1 MQKGKLTPLALALG
15 FAATVNGF
23 AAEVTGPHIQTS
35 RAFDDDTIYTVTD
48 NGSVIGSDDTN
59 LVEIT
64 IAAGKTLTLKNTD
77 DNPQTRILDG
87 SNRGGLTF
95 TGGNLVLR
103 MDDTSTAS
111 FTKSDGTLVPYSEQ
125 CFLRATNGAAMT
137 GTTTFN
143 TDSAVVMEGSVP
155 QGLEFHGDIN
165 FKNGF
170 VMNIDRS
177 TGDAARSITAV
188 LGQLGGTLTTTS
200 ADINITAGKND
211 TSIIGIEFGYG
222 GNLNAAS
229 LNLQLNGS
237 NAQSLKVVR
246 GINIWDHK
254 DYPHYNQYGKD
265 ITIAGPVTI
274 TLQDVPSASSYAL
287 ILTAK
292 RDYSFAG
299 PTKLTVNTSN
309 RGYGLFTNQKVDFT
323 DDLTMDFSGNN
334 YSWGIF
340 ANAASQVTAKTAS
353 INMQDGNS
361 HAIWLKDNASVAIAE
376 ALKTNAHY
384 AMVGQGESTI
394 DVQKNF
400 ITTARS
406 GLSVQDKAKI
416 FINSSGRGKV
426 QFSGFTEM
434 DDKSEGQIV
443 LNVGSGSVDENS
455 YWNVT
460 DRSTLTNLAVAS
472 KASLNFLL
480 TADVLS
486 SLADDEAI
494 VLVTGTIPV
503 LLHSAASASGASPIT
518 LSGTGLKLN
527 AGDEVRL
534 IKSSAGIA
542 LDKAD
547 NRLAAGSSLDELKG
561 NLNVEH
567 IASLSRVQETEL
579 TKDDY
584 DLKMK
589 SENML
594 VATIKAKRPSVDK
607 VNDQTNALMQSSIAS
622 AATMYAADELLIDS
636 TMKSRNGVRQTGPFA
651 AARVGKYD
659 LDVRGDLE
667 TNVISGLLGYA
678 VNLQGS
684 EIGAFVE
691 MGHGTYDTK
700 TAAASLLG
708 KIRGDGK
715 HNYVGL
721 GVYGNYTTPWE
732 WLHFTG
738 YVKGGWLRNE
748 FSAPIAGVSVD
759 FDRTSNYWG
768 AHLGMYGE
776 VQAAEKIKNR
786 TFLNYF
792 YDGRESESYEASG
805 SSAVAGAR
813 FHFDAMN
820 VHRVQA
826 GSLFE
831 YQHSSALRP
840 YAAVTYEYAFKADAE
855 GSARDHIGTL
865 AMNGTD
871 LEGSTGILSLG
882 WTFMNRAKTF
892 EFDGGVNGYVGV
904 RKGVSAQLQAA
915 WKF

>member
-77 DNPQTRILDG
+77 DNWQTRILDG

-103 MDDTSTAS
+103 MDDTSTDS
-111 FTKSDGTLVPYSEQ
+111 NSEQ
-125 CFLRATNGAAMT
+125 CFLRATNGDATT

-155 QGLEFHGDIN
+155 QGMTFHGDIN

-177 TGDAARSITAV
+177 AGDAARSITAV

-211 TSIIGIEFGYG
+211 TSITGIEFGYG

-254 DYPHYNQYGKD
+254 DYPQYNQYGKD

-274 TLQDVPSASSYAL
+274 TLQDVPSASSYAV

-309 RGYGLFTNQKVDFT
+309 RGYGLVTNRKVDFT

-340 ANAASQVTAKTAS
+340 ANAAGQVTAKTAS
-353 INMQDGNS
+353 INMQGGNS
-361 HAIWLKDNASVAIAE
+361 HAIWLKENASVAIAE

-416 FINSSGRGKV
+416 FINSSGSGKV

-460 DRSTLTNLAVAS
+460 DRSILTNLAVAS

-494 VLVTGTIPV
+494 VLVTGTTPV

-700 TAAASLLG
+700 TTVTSPVG
-708 KIRGDGK
+708 ETKGDGK
-715 HNYVGL
+715 HNYVGF
-721 GVYGNYTTPWE
+721 GVYGNYATPID
-732 WLHFTG
+732 WLHVTG

-776 VQAAEKIKNR
+776 FQAAGKIKNR

-792 YDGRESESYEASG
+792 YDGRESESYTASG
-805 SSAVAGAR
+805 SSDVAGAD
-813 FHFDAMN
+813 FHFN
-820 VHRVQA
+820 SLNSHRAQL
-826 GSLFE
+826 GSVFE
-831 YQHSSALRP
+831 YAYTSALRP
-840 YAAVTYEYAFKADAE
+840 YAALTYEYAFKADAK
-855 GSARDHIGTL
+855 GRASDQFGDL
-865 AMNGTD
+865 ALNGTD
-871 LEGSTGILSLG
+871 LEGSTGIVSLG
-882 WTFMNRAKTF
+882 WTYQNEAKCF
-892 EFDGGVNGYVGV
+892 EFDLGVNGYTGK
-904 RKGVSAQLQAA
+904 RQGVSAQLQAA

>member
-77 DNPQTRILDG
+77 DNWQTRILDG

-103 MDDTSTAS
+103 MDDTSTDS
-111 FTKSDGTLVPYSEQ
+111 NSEQ
-125 CFLRATNGAAMT
+125 CFLRATNGDATT

-155 QGLEFHGDIN
+155 QGMTFHGDIN

-177 TGDAARSITAV
+177 AGDAARSITAV

-211 TSIIGIEFGYG
+211 TSITGIEFGYG
-222 GNLNAAS
+222 GNLNAGS

-254 DYPHYNQYGKD
+254 DYPQYNQYGKD

-274 TLQDVPSASSYAL
+274 TLQDVPSASSYAV

-292 RDYSFAG
+292 RDFSFAG

-309 RGYGLFTNQKVDFT
+309 RGYGLVTNRKVDFT

-340 ANAASQVTAKTAS
+340 ANAAGQVTAKTAS
-353 INMQDGNS
+353 INMQGGNS
-361 HAIWLKDNASVAIAE
+361 HAIWLKENASVAIAE

-394 DVQKNF
+394 DVQKDF

-416 FINSSGRGKV
+416 FINSSGSGKV

-460 DRSTLTNLAVAS
+460 DRSILTNLAVAS

-494 VLVTGTIPV
+494 VLVTGTTPV
-503 LLHSAASASGASPIT
+503 LLQSAASASGASPIT

-700 TAAASLLG
+700 TTVTVPVG
-708 KIRGDGK
+708 ETKGDGK
-715 HNYVGL
+715 HNYVGF
-721 GVYGNYTTPWE
+721 GVYGNYATPID
-732 WLHFTG
+732 WLHVTG

-813 FHFDAMN
+813 FHFDALN

>member
-77 DNPQTRILDG
+77 DNWQTRILDG

-103 MDDTSTAS
+103 MDDTSTDS
-111 FTKSDGTLVPYSEQ
+111 NSEQ
-125 CFLRATNGAAMT
+125 CFLRATNGDATT

-155 QGLEFHGDIN
+155 QGMTFHGDIN

-177 TGDAARSITAV
+177 AGDAARSITAV

-211 TSIIGIEFGYG
+211 TSITGIEFGYG

-254 DYPHYNQYGKD
+254 DYPQYNQYGKD

-274 TLQDVPSASSYAL
+274 TLQDVPSASSYAV

-309 RGYGLFTNQKVDFT
+309 RGYGLVTNRKVDFT

-340 ANAASQVTAKTAS
+340 ANAAGQVTAKTAS
-353 INMQDGNS
+353 INMQGGNS
-361 HAIWLKDNASVAIAE
+361 HAIWLKENASVAIAE

-384 AMVGQGESTI
+384 GMVGQGESTI

-416 FINSSGRGKV
+416 FINSSGSGKV

-460 DRSTLTNLAVAS
+460 DRSILTNLAVAS

-494 VLVTGTIPV
+494 VLVTGTTPV

-700 TAAASLLG
+700 TAAASPLG

-776 VQAAEKIKNR
+776 FQAAGKIKNR

-792 YDGRESESYEASG
+792 YDGRESESYTASG
-805 SSAVAGAR
+805 SSDVAGAD
-813 FHFDAMN
+813 FHFN
-820 VHRVQA
+820 SLNSHRAQL
-826 GSLFE
+826 GSVFE
-831 YQHSSALRP
+831 YAYTSALRP
-840 YAAVTYEYAFKADAE
+840 YAALTYEYAFKADAK
-855 GSARDHIGTL
+855 GRASDQFGDL
-865 AMNGTD
+865 GLNGTD
-871 LEGSTGILSLG
+871 LEGSTGIVSLG
-882 WTFMNRAKTF
+882 WTYQNEAKRF
-892 EFDGGVNGYVGV
+892 EFDLGVNGYTGK
-904 RKGVSAQLQAA
+904 RQGVSAQLQAA

>member
-77 DNPQTRILDG
+77 DNWQTRILDG

-103 MDDTSTAS
+103 MDDTSTDS
-111 FTKSDGTLVPYSEQ
+111 NSEQ
-125 CFLRATNGAAMT
+125 CFLRATNGDATT

-155 QGLEFHGDIN
+155 QGMTFHGDIN

-177 TGDAARSITAV
+177 AGDAARSITAV

-211 TSIIGIEFGYG
+211 TSITGIEFGYG

-254 DYPHYNQYGKD
+254 DYPQYNQYGKD

-274 TLQDVPSASSYAL
+274 TLQDVPSASSYAV

-309 RGYGLFTNQKVDFT
+309 RGYGLVTNRKVDFT

-340 ANAASQVTAKTAS
+340 ANAAGQVTAKTAS
-353 INMQDGNS
+353 INMQGGNS
-361 HAIWLKDNASVAIAE
+361 HAIWLKENASVAIAE

-394 DVQKNF
+394 DVQKDF

-416 FINSSGRGKV
+416 FINSSGSGKV

-460 DRSTLTNLAVAS
+460 DRSILTNLAVAS

-494 VLVTGTIPV
+494 VLVTGTTPV

-700 TAAASLLG
+700 TTVTVPVG
-708 KIRGDGK
+708 ETKGDGK
-715 HNYVGL
+715 HNYVGF
-721 GVYGNYTTPWE
+721 GVYGNYATPID
-732 WLHFTG
+732 WLHVTG

-776 VQAAEKIKNR
+776 FQAAGKIKNR

-792 YDGRESESYEASG
+792 YDGRESESYTASG
-805 SSAVAGAR
+805 SSDVAGAD
-813 FHFDAMN
+813 FHFN
-820 VHRVQA
+820 SLNSHRAQL
-826 GSLFE
+826 GSVFE
-831 YQHSSALRP
+831 YAYTSALRP
-840 YAAVTYEYAFKADAE
+840 YAALTYEYAFKADAK
-855 GSARDHIGTL
+855 GRASDQFGDL
-865 AMNGTD
+865 ALNGTD
-871 LEGSTGILSLG
+871 LEGSTGIVSLG
-882 WTFMNRAKTF
+882 WTYQNEAKHF
-892 EFDGGVNGYVGV
+892 EFDLGVNGYTGK
-904 RKGVSAQLQAA
+904 RQGVSAQAQAA

>member
-77 DNPQTRILDG
+77 DNWQTRILDG

-103 MDDTSTAS
+103 MDDTSTDS
-111 FTKSDGTLVPYSEQ
+111 NSEQ
-125 CFLRATNGAAMT
+125 CFLRATNGDATT

-155 QGLEFHGDIN
+155 QGMTFHGDIN

-177 TGDAARSITAV
+177 AGDAARSITAV

-211 TSIIGIEFGYG
+211 TSITGIEFGYG

-254 DYPHYNQYGKD
+254 DYPQYNQYGKD

-274 TLQDVPSASSYAL
+274 TLQDVPSASSYAV

-309 RGYGLFTNQKVDFT
+309 RGYGLVTNRKVDFT

-340 ANAASQVTAKTAS
+340 ANAAGQVTAKTAS
-353 INMQDGNS
+353 INMQGGNS
-361 HAIWLKDNASVAIAE
+361 HAIWLKENASVAIAE

-416 FINSSGRGKV
+416 FINSSGSGKV

-460 DRSTLTNLAVAS
+460 DRSILTNLAVAS

-480 TADVLS
+480 TADVLY
-486 SLADDEAI
+486 SLGDDEAI
-494 VLVTGTIPV
+494 VLVTGTTPV

-700 TAAASLLG
+700 TAAASPLG

-776 VQAAEKIKNR
+776 FQAAGKIKNR

-792 YDGRESESYEASG
+792 YDGRESESYTASG
-805 SSAVAGAR
+805 SSDVAGAD
-813 FHFDAMN
+813 FHFN
-820 VHRVQA
+820 SLNSHRAQL
-826 GSLFE
+826 GSVFE
-831 YQHSSALRP
+831 YAYTSALRP
-840 YAAVTYEYAFKADAE
+840 YAALTYEYAFKADAK
-855 GSARDHIGTL
+855 GRASDQFGDL
-865 AMNGTD
+865 GLNGTD
-871 LEGSTGILSLG
+871 LEGSTGIVSLG
-882 WTFMNRAKTF
+882 WTYQNEAKRF
-892 EFDGGVNGYVGV
+892 EFDLGVNGYTGK
-904 RKGVSAQLQAA
+904 RQGVSAQLQAA

>member
-1 MQKGKLTPLALALG
+1 MQQGKLTPLALALG

-77 DNPQTRILDG
+77 DNWQTRILDG

-103 MDDTSTAS
+103 MDDTSTDS
-111 FTKSDGTLVPYSEQ
+111 NSEQ
-125 CFLRATNGAAMT
+125 CFLRATNGDATT

-155 QGLEFHGDIN
+155 QGMTFHGDIN

-177 TGDAARSITAV
+177 AGDAARSITAV

-211 TSIIGIEFGYG
+211 TSITGIEFGYG

-254 DYPHYNQYGKD
+254 DYPQYNQYGKD

-274 TLQDVPSASSYAL
+274 TLQDVPSASSYAV

-309 RGYGLFTNQKVDFT
+309 RGYGLVTNRKVDFT

-340 ANAASQVTAKTAS
+340 ANAAGQVTAKTAS
-353 INMQDGNS
+353 INMQGGNS
-361 HAIWLKDNASVAIAE
+361 HAIWLKENASVAIAE

-394 DVQKNF
+394 DVQKDF

-416 FINSSGRGKV
+416 FINSSGSGKV

-460 DRSTLTNLAVAS
+460 DRSILTNLAVAS

-494 VLVTGTIPV
+494 VLVTGTTPV

-700 TAAASLLG
+700 TAVASPLG

-813 FHFDAMN
+813 FHFDALN

-855 GSARDHIGTL
+855 GNARDHIGTL

>member
-77 DNPQTRILDG
+77 DNWQTRILDG

-103 MDDTSTAS
+103 MDDTSTDS
-111 FTKSDGTLVPYSEQ
+111 NSEQ
-125 CFLRATNGAAMT
+125 CFLRATNGDATT

-155 QGLEFHGDIN
+155 QGMTFHGDIN

-177 TGDAARSITAV
+177 AGDAARSITAV

-211 TSIIGIEFGYG
+211 TSITGIEFGYG

-254 DYPHYNQYGKD
+254 DYPQYNQYGKD

-274 TLQDVPSASSYAL
+274 TLQDVPSASSYAV

-309 RGYGLFTNQKVDFT
+309 RGYGLVTNRKVDFT

-340 ANAASQVTAKTAS
+340 ANAAGQVTAKTAS
-353 INMQDGNS
+353 INMQGGNS
-361 HAIWLKDNASVAIAE
+361 HAIWLKENASVAIAE

-394 DVQKNF
+394 DVQKDF

-416 FINSSGRGKV
+416 FINSSGSGKV

-460 DRSTLTNLAVAS
+460 DRSILTNLAVAS

-494 VLVTGTIPV
+494 VLVTGTTPV

-700 TAAASLLG
+700 TTVTSPVG
-708 KIRGDGK
+708 ETKGDGK
-715 HNYVGL
+715 HNYVGF
-721 GVYGNYTTPWE
+721 GVYGNYATPID
-732 WLHFTG
+732 WLHVTG

-776 VQAAEKIKNR
+776 FQAAGKIKNR

-792 YDGRESESYEASG
+792 YDGRESESYSASG
-805 SSAVAGAR
+805 SSDVAGAD
-813 FHFDAMN
+813 FHFN
-820 VHRVQA
+820 SLNSHRAQL
-826 GSLFE
+826 GSVFE
-831 YQHSSALRP
+831 YAYTSALRP
-840 YAAVTYEYAFKADAE
+840 YAALTYEYAFKADAK
-855 GSARDHIGTL
+855 GRASDQFGDL
-865 AMNGTD
+865 ALNGTD
-871 LEGSTGILSLG
+871 LEGSTGIVSLG
-882 WTFMNRAKTF
+882 WTYQNEAKHF
-892 EFDGGVNGYVGV
+892 EFDLGVNGYTGK
-904 RKGVSAQLQAA
+904 RQGVSAQAQAA

>member
-77 DNPQTRILDG
+77 DNWQTRILDG

-103 MDDTSTAS
+103 MDDTSTDS
-111 FTKSDGTLVPYSEQ
+111 NSEQ
-125 CFLRATNGAAMT
+125 CFLRATNGDATT

-155 QGLEFHGDIN
+155 QGMTFHGDIN

-177 TGDAARSITAV
+177 AGDAARSITAV

-211 TSIIGIEFGYG
+211 TSITGIEFGYG

-254 DYPHYNQYGKD
+254 DYPQYNQYGKD

-274 TLQDVPSASSYAL
+274 TLQDVPSASSYAV

-309 RGYGLFTNQKVDFT
+309 RGYGLVTNRKVDFT

-340 ANAASQVTAKTAS
+340 ANAAGQVTAKTAS
-353 INMQDGNS
+353 INMQGGNS
-361 HAIWLKDNASVAIAE
+361 HAIWLKENASVAIAE

-394 DVQKNF
+394 DVQKDF

-416 FINSSGRGKV
+416 FINSSDSGKV

-460 DRSTLTNLAVAS
+460 DRSILTNLAVAS

-494 VLVTGTIPV
+494 VLVTGTTPV

-700 TAAASLLG
+700 TAVASPLG

-813 FHFDAMN
+813 FHFDALN

-855 GSARDHIGTL
+855 GNARDHIGTL

>member
-48 NGSVIGSDDTN
+48 NGSVIGSDGTN

-77 DNPQTRILDG
+77 DNWQTRILDG

-103 MDDTSTAS
+103 MDDTSTDS
-111 FTKSDGTLVPYSEQ
+111 NSEQ
-125 CFLRATNGAAMT
+125 CFLRATNGDATT

-155 QGLEFHGDIN
+155 QGMTFHGDIN

-177 TGDAARSITAV
+177 AGDAARSITAV

-211 TSIIGIEFGYG
+211 TSITGIEFGYG

-254 DYPHYNQYGKD
+254 DYPQYNQYGKD

-274 TLQDVPSASSYAL
+274 TLQDVPSASSYAV

-309 RGYGLFTNQKVDFT
+309 RGYGLVTNRKVDFT

-340 ANAASQVTAKTAS
+340 ANAAGQVTAKTAS
-353 INMQDGNS
+353 INMQGGNS
-361 HAIWLKDNASVAIAE
+361 HAIWLKENASVAIAE

-416 FINSSGRGKV
+416 FINSSGSGKV

-460 DRSTLTNLAVAS
+460 DRSILTNLAVAS

-494 VLVTGTIPV
+494 VLVTGTTPV

-700 TAAASLLG
+700 TTVTSPVG
-708 KIRGDGK
+708 ETKGDGK
-715 HNYVGL
+715 HNYVGF
-721 GVYGNYTTPWE
+721 GVYGNYATPID
-732 WLHFTG
+732 WLHVTG

-776 VQAAEKIKNR
+776 FQAAGKIKNR

-792 YDGRESESYEASG
+792 YDGRESESYTASG
-805 SSAVAGAR
+805 SSDVAGAD
-813 FHFDAMN
+813 FHFN
-820 VHRVQA
+820 SLNSHRAQL
-826 GSLFE
+826 GSVFE
-831 YQHSSALRP
+831 YAYTSALRP
-840 YAAVTYEYAFKADAE
+840 YAALTYEYAFKADAK
-855 GSARDHIGTL
+855 GRASDQFGDL
-865 AMNGTD
+865 GLNGTD
-871 LEGSTGILSLG
+871 LEGSTGIVSLG
-882 WTFMNRAKTF
+882 WTYQNEAKRF
-892 EFDGGVNGYVGV
+892 EFDLGVNGYTGK
-904 RKGVSAQLQAA
+904 RQGVSAQLQAA

>member
-77 DNPQTRILDG
+77 DNWQTRILDG

-103 MDDTSTAS
+103 MDDTSTDS
-111 FTKSDGTLVPYSEQ
+111 NSEQ
-125 CFLRATNGAAMT
+125 CFLRATNGDATT

-155 QGLEFHGDIN
+155 QGMTFHGDIN

-177 TGDAARSITAV
+177 AGDAARSITAV

-211 TSIIGIEFGYG
+211 TSITGIEFGYG

-254 DYPHYNQYGKD
+254 DYPQYNQYGKD

-274 TLQDVPSASSYAL
+274 TLQDVPSASSYAV

-292 RDYSFAG
+292 RDFSFAG

-309 RGYGLFTNQKVDFT
+309 RGYGLVTNRKVDFT

-340 ANAASQVTAKTAS
+340 ANAAGQVTAKTAS
-353 INMQDGNS
+353 INMQGGNS
-361 HAIWLKDNASVAIAE
+361 HAIWLKENASVAIAE

-394 DVQKNF
+394 DVQKDF

-416 FINSSGRGKV
+416 FINSSGSGKV

-460 DRSTLTNLAVAS
+460 DRSILTNLAVAS

-494 VLVTGTIPV
+494 VLVTGTTPV
-503 LLHSAASASGASPIT
+503 LLQSAASASGASPIT

-700 TAAASLLG
+700 TAAASPLG

-776 VQAAEKIKNR
+776 FQAAGKIKNR

-792 YDGRESESYEASG
+792 YDGRESESYSASG
-805 SSAVAGAR
+805 SSDVAGAD
-813 FHFDAMN
+813 FHFN
-820 VHRVQA
+820 SLNSHRAQL
-826 GSLFE
+826 GSVFE
-831 YQHSSALRP
+831 YAYTSALRP
-840 YAAVTYEYAFKADAE
+840 YAALTYEYAFKADAR
-855 GSARDHIGTL
+855 GRATDQFGDL
-865 AMNGTD
+865 ALNGTD
-871 LEGSTGILSLG
+871 LEGSTGIVSLG
-882 WTFMNRAKTF
+882 WTYQNEAKHF
-892 EFDGGVNGYVGV
+892 EFDLGVNGYTGK
-904 RKGVSAQLQAA
+904 RQGVSAQAQAA

>member
-77 DNPQTRILDG
+77 DNWQTRILDG

-103 MDDTSTAS
+103 MDDTSTDS
-111 FTKSDGTLVPYSEQ
+111 NSEQ
-125 CFLRATNGAAMT
+125 CFLRATNGDATT

-155 QGLEFHGDIN
+155 QGMTFHGDIN

-177 TGDAARSITAV
+177 AGDAARSITAV

-211 TSIIGIEFGYG
+211 TSITGIEFGYG

-254 DYPHYNQYGKD
+254 DYPQYNQYGKD

-274 TLQDVPSASSYAL
+274 TLQDVPSASSYAV

-292 RDYSFAG
+292 RDFSFAG

-309 RGYGLFTNQKVDFT
+309 RGYGLVTNRKVDFT

-340 ANAASQVTAKTAS
+340 ANAAGQVTAKTAS
-353 INMQDGNS
+353 INMQGGNS
-361 HAIWLKDNASVAIAE
+361 HAIWLKENASVAIAE

-394 DVQKNF
+394 DVQKDF

-416 FINSSGRGKV
+416 FINSSGSGKV

-460 DRSTLTNLAVAS
+460 DRSILTNLAVAS

-494 VLVTGTIPV
+494 VLVTGTTPV
-503 LLHSAASASGASPIT
+503 LLQSAASASGASPIT

-700 TAAASLLG
+700 TAAASPLG

-776 VQAAEKIKNR
+776 FQAAGKIKNR

-792 YDGRESESYEASG
+792 YDGRESESYSASG
-805 SSAVAGAR
+805 SSDVAGAD
-813 FHFDAMN
+813 FHFN
-820 VHRVQA
+820 
-826 GSLFE
+826 
-831 YQHSSALRP
+831 
-840 YAAVTYEYAFKADAE
+840 
-855 GSARDHIGTL
+855 
-865 AMNGTD
+865 
-871 LEGSTGILSLG
+871 
-882 WTFMNRAKTF
+882 
-892 EFDGGVNGYVGV
+892 
-904 RKGVSAQLQAA
+904 
-915 WKF
+915 

>member
-77 DNPQTRILDG
+77 DNWQTRILDG

-103 MDDTSTAS
+103 MDDTSTDS
-111 FTKSDGTLVPYSEQ
+111 NSEQ
-125 CFLRATNGAAMT
+125 CFLRATNGDATT

-155 QGLEFHGDIN
+155 QGMTFHGDIN

-177 TGDAARSITAV
+177 AGDAARSITAV

-211 TSIIGIEFGYG
+211 TSITGIEFGYG

-254 DYPHYNQYGKD
+254 DYPQYNQYGKD

-274 TLQDVPSASSYAL
+274 TLQDVPSASSYAV

-292 RDYSFAG
+292 RDFSFAG

-309 RGYGLFTNQKVDFT
+309 RGYGLVTNRKVDFT

-340 ANAASQVTAKTAS
+340 ANAAGQVTAKTAS
-353 INMQDGNS
+353 INMQGGNS
-361 HAIWLKDNASVAIAE
+361 HAIWLKENASVAIAE

-394 DVQKNF
+394 DVQKDF

-416 FINSSGRGKV
+416 FINSSGSGKV

-460 DRSTLTNLAVAS
+460 DRSILTNLAVAS

-494 VLVTGTIPV
+494 VLVTGTTPV
-503 LLHSAASASGASPIT
+503 LLQSAASASGASPIT

-659 LDVRGDLE
+659 LDVRDDLE

-700 TAAASLLG
+700 TAAASPLG

-813 FHFDAMN
+813 FHFDALN

>member
-77 DNPQTRILDG
+77 DNWQTRILDG

-103 MDDTSTAS
+103 MDDTSTDS
-111 FTKSDGTLVPYSEQ
+111 NSEQ
-125 CFLRATNGAAMT
+125 CFLRATNGDATT

-155 QGLEFHGDIN
+155 QGMTFHGDIN

-177 TGDAARSITAV
+177 AGDAARSITAV

-211 TSIIGIEFGYG
+211 TSITGIEFGYG

-254 DYPHYNQYGKD
+254 DYPQYNQYGKD

-274 TLQDVPSASSYAL
+274 TLQDVPSASSYAV

-292 RDYSFAG
+292 RDFSFAG

-309 RGYGLFTNQKVDFT
+309 RGYGLVTNRKVDFT

-340 ANAASQVTAKTAS
+340 ANAAGQVTAKTAS
-353 INMQDGNS
+353 INMQGGNS
-361 HAIWLKDNASVAIAE
+361 HAIWLKENASVAIAE

-394 DVQKNF
+394 DVQKDF

-416 FINSSGRGKV
+416 FINSSGSGKV

-460 DRSTLTNLAVAS
+460 DRSILTNLAVAS

-494 VLVTGTIPV
+494 VLVTGTTPV
-503 LLHSAASASGASPIT
+503 LLQSAASASGASPIT

-700 TAAASLLG
+700 TTVTVPVG
-708 KIRGDGK
+708 ETKGDGK
-715 HNYVGL
+715 HNYVGF
-721 GVYGNYTTPWE
+721 GVYGNYATPID
-732 WLHFTG
+732 WLHVTG

-776 VQAAEKIKNR
+776 FQAAGKIKNR

-792 YDGRESESYEASG
+792 YDGRESESYSASG
-805 SSAVAGAR
+805 SSDVAGAD
-813 FHFDAMN
+813 FHFN
-820 VHRVQA
+820 SLNSHRAQL
-826 GSLFE
+826 GSVFE
-831 YQHSSALRP
+831 YAYTSALRP
-840 YAAVTYEYAFKADAE
+840 YAALTYEYAFKADAR
-855 GSARDHIGTL
+855 GRATDQFGDL
-865 AMNGTD
+865 ALNGTD
-871 LEGSTGILSLG
+871 LEVI
-882 WTFMNRAKTF
+882 
-892 EFDGGVNGYVGV
+892 
-904 RKGVSAQLQAA
+904 
-915 WKF
+915 